1 MTTLTLQIDS
11 LEGTRTLEARVDD
24 LIIAGWTGRN
34 REAMEHHIAEL
45 EALGVK
51 RPPRTPM
58 YYRVSASRLTQAGA
72 IDVLGEASSGEA
84 EYVLVSTAQGLFVGI
99 GSDHTDREA
108 ETQGITLSKQLCE
121 KPVGM
126 SAWPFEEVAGHWDEM
141 VLRSYATI
149 DGKRTLYQEGSM
161 AAMLAP
167 QSLLE
172 GLDGG
177 ALPPG
182 WAMFGGTIGAI
193 GGIRPATRFECEIE
207 DPRHGAS

>member
-1 MTTLTLQIDS
+1 
-11 LEGTRTLEARVDD
+11 
-24 LIIAGWTGRN
+24 
-34 REAMEHHIAEL
+34 
-45 EALGVK
+45 
-51 RPPRTPM
+51 
-58 YYRVSASRLTQAGA
+58 
-72 IDVLGEASSGEA
+72 
-84 EYVLVSTAQGLFVGI
+84 
-99 GSDHTDREA
+99 
-108 ETQGITLSKQLCE
+108 
-121 KPVGM
+121 M

-207 DPRHGAS
+207 DPRHGRKLSCAYDVRTLPDLG